1 MAARQQMRDG
11 VRGGAVVVDADIG
24 HGHGGVEFAAGHP
37 WQADG
42 FMRQGVLHRVR
53 VEADGAIG
61 AVHAQQ
67 VEIRALAA
75 RIGARVAQ
83 QHEIAVFARHRIDA
97 AHDLRI
103 ERVAH
108 VGHHGQQHAAL
119 GRAQAA
125 RQVVHAVAE
134 RRHGREHLVAR
145 GRPHPGLLV
154 HHARDGGHRHPR
166 MRGDGAD
173 GDGFYRQRRRDGW
186 RHGWFH
192 INVIDYIY
200 RPVARPMQTL
210 SMLRCAKN
218 VQKPAR
224 CGPLDAAISGAA
236 RRSSARQNHRLA
248 DQGVLISSS
257 RKTFRD
263 CRQE

>member
-1 MAARQQMRDG
+1 MRDG
-11 VRGGAVVVDADIG
+11 VGRGAVVVDADIG
-24 HGHGGVEFAAGHP
+24 HGHAGVEFAARHP
-37 WQADG
+37 RQAG
-42 FMRQGVLHRVR
+42 GLMRQGMLHRVWI
-53 VEADGAIG
+53 EADGAVG

-67 VEIRALAA
+67 VKIRALAA

-83 QHEIAVFARHRIDA
+83 QYKVAVFARHRVDA

-103 ERVAH
+103 EGVSH

-134 RRHGREHLVAR
+134 RRDRSEHLVAR

-154 HHARDGGHRHPR
+154 HHARDGGHRHAR

-173 GDGFYRQRRRDGW
+173 GDGFCGQGRRDGW
-186 RHGWFH
+186 RHGAFH

-200 RPVARPMQTL
+200 RPVTRAMQIVL
-210 SMLRCAKN
+210 MLQCGENGPRKPSAIGICRGGTGQCCMAK
-218 VQKPAR
+218 
-224 CGPLDAAISGAA
+224 
-236 RRSSARQNHRLA
+236 
-248 DQGVLISSS
+248 
-257 RKTFRD
+257 
-263 CRQE
+263 